1 MTGKRGMLDMN
12 KYIIQGQKA
21 QRTYML
27 WISAFFLIF
36 NVYHTKLMS
45 IFMFNASSVSV
56 FVIQGF
62 AVALLLIYFMTDK
75 KLSLYKTEIQPMEW
89 LLILTLAV
97 MTVTTKNISENLTYI
112 IRYAVLVLIV
122 ILMKYDEKLFHI
134 IFYCI
139 LAAGLVHVAAT
150 LWFYFD
156 TDFYMAHIYPN
167 FDSSQKAHL
176 YEQVQKNHHAVG
188 LSNHYSQNGIYMA
201 ISLCASFALL
211 FMKSRSGILW
221 KALLGLAVFF
231 ALILTGKRGV
241 LIFSLFAMLV
251 TYIIC
256 KKGAFANKLVTV
268 LFVLSSAS
276 LVIYALS
283 FYIDGIAAA
292 FERITSMFL
301 TENSDSDVSNGRFKL
316 YAIAWNFFRESP
328 ILGIGWREFS
338 KKVVSFYNQ
347 DSVLR
352 DAHNVFLQL
361 LCETGII
368 GFTIFISLFISAITQ
383 TIQLALKS
391 IGDML
396 YLSDKTKIVLIFSLC
411 YQVFFLAYCITGNP
425 LYDLETVYVYI
436 ISVGFSS
443 GIYFRNKEEIAKL
456 KRRIIDKSKYIK

>member
-1 MTGKRGMLDMN
+1 MD
-12 KYIIQGQKA
+12 KYIIQAQKT
-21 QRTYML
+21 RHTYML
-27 WISAFFLIF
+27 WVSAFLLIF

-45 IFMFNASSVSV
+45 IFLFSASSSSA

-62 AVALLLIYFMTDK
+62 AVALMLAYFMTDK
-75 KLSLYKTEIQPMEW
+75 KVSLYKIEIQPMEW
-89 LLILTLAV
+89 LLILTLVV
-97 MTVTTKNISENLTYI
+97 MLVTTENINENLTYI

-122 ILMKYDEKLFHI
+122 VFMKYDEEFFHV

-139 LAAGLVHVAAT
+139 LAAGIVHVAAT

-167 FDSSQKAHL
+167 FDSGQKAHL

-211 FMKSRSGILW
+211 LVKKHKNMIRKV
-221 KALLGLAVFF
+221 LLVAVVFF
-231 ALILTGKRGV
+231 SLILTGKRGA
-241 LIFSLFAMLV
+241 LIFSVFAMLV

-256 KKGAFANKLVTV
+256 KRGAFGNKLITV
-268 LFVLSSAS
+268 LFILSSIS
-276 LVIYALS
+276 LVIYILS
-283 FYIDGIAAA
+283 FYIEGIASA
-292 FERITSMFL
+292 FERITAMFAA
-301 TENSDSDVSNGRFKL
+301 ENEISDVSNGRFKL
-316 YAIAWNFFRESP
+316 YAIAWNFFKESP

-338 KKVVSFYNQ
+338 KEVVNFYNQ

-368 GFTIFISLFISAITQ
+368 GFSVFITMFISAITQ
-383 TIQLALKS
+383 TIQLAVQSAKNL
-391 IGDML
+391 L
-396 YLSDKTKIVLIFSLC
+396 CLSDKTKTVLIFSLC

-443 GIYFRNKEEIAKL
+443 GIYFRYKEKIAKI
-456 KRRIIDKSKYIK
+456 KRESADKSKYIK

>member
-1 MTGKRGMLDMN
+1 MD
-12 KYIIQGQKA
+12 KYIIMPK
-21 QRTYML
+21 RVRHTYML
-27 WISAFFLIF
+27 WISAFLLIF

-45 IFMFNASSVSV
+45 IFMFTASSASA

-62 AVALLLIYFMTDK
+62 AVALMLAYFIKDK
-75 KLSLYKTEIQPMEW
+75 KLSLYKTEIQPIEW
-89 LLILTLAV
+89 LLILTLLV
-97 MTVTTKNISENLTYI
+97 MSVTTKNINENLTYI

-122 ILMKYDEKLFHI
+122 ILMKYDEECFHI

-139 LAAGLVHVAAT
+139 LAAGLVHLAAT

-167 FDSSQKAHL
+167 FNSSQKAHL

-201 ISLCASFALL
+201 ITLCASFALL
-211 FMKSRSGILW
+211 FTKSHKNILQRI
-221 KALLGLAVFF
+221 LLLSVVLF

-241 LIFSLFAMLV
+241 LIFSVFAMLV
-251 TYIIC
+251 SYIIC

-268 LFVLSSAS
+268 LFILSSIS
-276 LVIYALS
+276 LVMYVLS
-283 FYIDGIAAA
+283 FYIEGIAAA
-292 FERITSMFL
+292 FERITEMFSAKNE
-301 TENSDSDVSNGRFKL
+301 TADVSNGRFKL
-316 YAIAWNFFRESP
+316 YKIAWNFFREAP
-328 ILGIGWREFS
+328 VLGIGWREFS
-338 KKVVSFYNQ
+338 KEVVNFYNQ

-368 GFTIFISLFISAITQ
+368 GFSIFILLFISAVVQ
-383 TIQLALKS
+383 TIQLAVKS
-391 IGDML
+391 MRDML
-396 YLSDKTKIVLIFSLC
+396 CLSDKTKIVLTFSLC
-411 YQVFFLAYCITGNP
+411 YQVFFLSYCITGNP

-443 GIYFRNKEEIAKL
+443 GIYFRHKEEIAKIN
-456 KRRIIDKSKYIK
+456 RQIINKSKYIK

>member
-1 MTGKRGMLDMN
+1 MDQ
-12 KYIIQGQKA
+12 YIIPVQKV
-21 QRTYML
+21 RHTYML
-27 WISAFFLIF
+27 WISAFLLIF

-45 IFMFNASSVSV
+45 IFMFTASSASM

-62 AVALLLIYFMTDK
+62 AVALLLAYFVIDK
-75 KLSLYKTEIQPMEW
+75 KLSLPKIEIQPMEW
-89 LLILTLAV
+89 LLILTLLV
-97 MTVTTKNISENLTYI
+97 MLVTTENINENLTYM
-112 IRYAVLVLIV
+112 IRYAVLVFIV
-122 ILMKYDEKLFHI
+122 ILMKYDKELFHI

-139 LAAGLVHVAAT
+139 LAAGLVHVIAT

-156 TDFYMAHIYPN
+156 TDFYMAHIYPHFN
-167 FDSSQKAHL
+167 SSQKAHL

-211 FMKSRSGILW
+211 FMKSHRNILR
-221 KALLGLAVFF
+221 KVLLLSVVLL

-241 LIFSLFAMLV
+241 LIFSVFAILV

-256 KKGAFANKLVTV
+256 KKGAFTNKLVTV
-268 LFVLSSAS
+268 LFILSSVS

-283 FYIDGIAAA
+283 FYIEGIAAA
-292 FERITSMFL
+292 FERITAMFL
-301 TENSDSDVSNGRFKL
+301 TENETSDVSNGRFKL
-316 YAIAWNFFRESP
+316 YAIAWNFFKESP
-328 ILGIGWREFS
+328 LLGIGWREFS
-338 KKVVSFYNQ
+338 KEVVNFYNQ

-383 TIQLALKS
+383 TIQLAVKS
-391 IGDML
+391 TKDLL
-396 YLSDKTKIVLIFSLC
+396 YLSDKTKIVLTFSLC

-443 GIYFRNKEEIAKL
+443 GIYFRYKDEIAKI
-456 KRRIIDKSKYIK
+456 KWQITNQSKYIK

>member
-1 MTGKRGMLDMN
+1 MGQ
-12 KYIIQGQKA
+12 YIIPVQKV
-21 QRTYML
+21 RYTYML
-27 WISAFFLIF
+27 RISAFLLIF

-45 IFMFNASSVSV
+45 IFMFTASAVSM

-62 AVALLLIYFMTDK
+62 AVALLLAYFVIDK
-75 KLSLYKTEIQPMEW
+75 KLSLPKIEIQPMEW
-89 LLILTLAV
+89 LLILTLLV
-97 MTVTTKNISENLTYI
+97 MLITAENGNENLTYM
-112 IRYAVLVLIV
+112 IRYAVLVFIV
-122 ILMKYDEKLFHI
+122 ILMKYDEELFHI
-134 IFYCI
+134 IFNCI
-139 LAAGLVHVAAT
+139 LVAGLMHVIAT

-156 TDFYMAHIYPN
+156 IDFYMTHIYPYFN
-167 FDSSQKAHL
+167 SSQKAHL

-211 FMKSRSGILW
+211 FMKSHKNILW
-221 KALLGLAVFF
+221 KILLLSIVLL

-241 LIFSLFAMLV
+241 LIFSVFAILV

-256 KKGAFANKLVTV
+256 KEGAFTNKLVTV
-268 LFVLSSAS
+268 LFILSSVS

-283 FYIDGIAAA
+283 FYIEGIAAA
-292 FERITSMFL
+292 FERISTIFWAKN
-301 TENSDSDVSNGRFKL
+301 ENSDVSNGRFKL
-316 YAIAWNFFRESP
+316 YAIAWNFFKESP

-338 KKVVSFYNQ
+338 KEVVNFYNQ

-361 LCETGII
+361 LCETGVI

-383 TIQLALKS
+383 TIQLAVKS
-391 IGDML
+391 TKDLL
-396 YLSDKTKIVLIFSLC
+396 YLSDRTKIVLTFSLC

-443 GIYFRNKEEIAKL
+443 GIYFQHKDELATIKWQITN
-456 KRRIIDKSKYIK
+456 KSKYIK

>member
-1 MTGKRGMLDMN
+1 MD
-12 KYIIQGQKA
+12 KYIIQPKNVQH
-21 QRTYML
+21 TYML
-27 WISAFFLIF
+27 WISAFLLIF
-36 NVYHTKLMS
+36 NVYHTQLMS
-45 IFMFNASSVSV
+45 ILMFTVSSAST

-75 KLSLYKTEIQPMEW
+75 KLSLHKTEIQPIEW
-89 LLILTLAV
+89 LLILTLLV
-97 MTVTTKNISENLTYI
+97 MLVTTENIKENLTYI

-122 ILMKYDEKLFHI
+122 ILMKYDEEFFYI

-139 LAAGLVHVAAT
+139 LAAGIVHVIAT

-156 TDFYMAHIYPN
+156 TDFYMTHIYPHFN
-167 FDSSQKAHL
+167 SSQKAHL

-188 LSNHYSQNGIYMA
+188 LSNHYSQNGIYTA
-201 ISLCASFALL
+201 IALCASFALL
-211 FMKSRSGILW
+211 FMKSHKNILR
-221 KALLGLAVFF
+221 KALLPAVALF

-241 LIFSLFAMLV
+241 LIFSVFAILI

-268 LFVLSSAS
+268 LFIVSSMS

-283 FYIDGIAAA
+283 FYVEGIASSIK
-292 FERITSMFL
+292 RITAMFL
-301 TENSDSDVSNGRFKL
+301 TENETSDVSNGRFKL
-316 YAIAWNFFRESP
+316 YAIAWNFFKNSP
-328 ILGIGWREFS
+328 VLGIGWREFS
-338 KKVVSFYNQ
+338 KEVVNFYNQ

-361 LCETGII
+361 LCETGVI
-368 GFTIFISLFISAITQ
+368 GFLIFISLFISAITQ
-383 TIQLALKS
+383 TVRLAVKS
-391 IGDML
+391 TKNMIC
-396 YLSDKTKIVLIFSLC
+396 LSDKTKTVLIFSLC

-443 GIYFRNKEEIAKL
+443 GIYFGHKKEIEKIN
-456 KRRIIDKSKYIK
+456 RQITDKSKYIR

>member
-1 MTGKRGMLDMN
+1 MD
-12 KYIIQGQKA
+12 KYIIQAQKT
-21 QRTYML
+21 RHTYML
-27 WISAFFLIF
+27 WVSAFLLIF

-45 IFMFNASSVSV
+45 IFLFSASSSSA

-62 AVALLLIYFMTDK
+62 AVALMLVYFVTDK
-75 KLSLYKTEIQPMEW
+75 KVSLYKIEIQPMEW
-89 LLILTLAV
+89 LLILTLVV
-97 MTVTTKNISENLTYI
+97 MLVTTENINENLTYI

-122 ILMKYDEKLFHI
+122 VFMKYDEEFFHI

-139 LAAGLVHVAAT
+139 LAAGIVHVAAT

-167 FDSSQKAHL
+167 FDSGQKAHL

-211 FMKSRSGILW
+211 LVKKHKNMIRKV
-221 KALLGLAVFF
+221 LLVAVVFF
-231 ALILTGKRGV
+231 SLILTGKRGA
-241 LIFSLFAMLV
+241 LIFSVFAMLV
-251 TYIIC
+251 SYIIC
-256 KKGAFANKLVTV
+256 KRGAFGNKLTTV
-268 LFVLSSAS
+268 LFILSSIS
-276 LVIYALS
+276 LVIYILS
-283 FYIDGIAAA
+283 FYIEGIASA
-292 FERITSMFL
+292 FERITAMFAA
-301 TENSDSDVSNGRFKL
+301 ENEISDVSNGRFKL
-316 YAIAWNFFRESP
+316 YAIAWNFFKESP

-338 KKVVSFYNQ
+338 KEVVNFYNQ

-368 GFTIFISLFISAITQ
+368 GFSVFITLFISAITQ
-383 TIQLALKS
+383 TIQLAAQSAKKL
-391 IGDML
+391 L
-396 YLSDKTKIVLIFSLC
+396 CLSDKTKTVLIFSLC

-443 GIYFRNKEEIAKL
+443 GIYFRYKEEIAKI
-456 KRRIIDKSKYIK
+456 KRESADKSKYIK

>member
-1 MTGKRGMLDMN
+1 MGQ
-12 KYIIQGQKA
+12 YIIPVQKV
-21 QRTYML
+21 RYTYML
-27 WISAFFLIF
+27 RISAFLLIF

-45 IFMFNASSVSV
+45 IFRFTASSVSM

-62 AVALLLIYFMTDK
+62 AVALLLAYFVIDK
-75 KLSLYKTEIQPMEW
+75 KLSLPKIEIQPMEW
-89 LLILTLAV
+89 LLILTLLV
-97 MTVTTKNISENLTYI
+97 MLITAENGNENLTYM
-112 IRYAVLVLIV
+112 IRYAVLVFIV
-122 ILMKYDEKLFHI
+122 ILMKYDEELFHI
-134 IFYCI
+134 IFNCI
-139 LAAGLVHVAAT
+139 LVAGLMHVIAT

-156 TDFYMAHIYPN
+156 IDFYMTHIYPHFN
-167 FDSSQKAHL
+167 SSQKAHL

-211 FMKSRSGILW
+211 FMKSHKNILW
-221 KALLGLAVFF
+221 KILLLSIVLL

-241 LIFSLFAMLV
+241 LIFSVFAILV

-256 KKGAFANKLVTV
+256 KEGAFTNKLVTV
-268 LFVLSSAS
+268 LFILSSVS

-283 FYIDGIAAA
+283 FYIEGIAAA
-292 FERITSMFL
+292 FERISTIFWAKN
-301 TENSDSDVSNGRFKL
+301 ENSDVSNGRFKL
-316 YAIAWNFFRESP
+316 YAIAWNFFKESP

-338 KKVVSFYNQ
+338 KEVVNFYNQ

-361 LCETGII
+361 LCETGVI

-383 TIQLALKS
+383 TIQLAVKS
-391 IGDML
+391 TKDLL
-396 YLSDKTKIVLIFSLC
+396 YLSDRTKIVLTFSLC

-443 GIYFRNKEEIAKL
+443 GIYFQHKDELATIKWQITN
-456 KRRIIDKSKYIK
+456 KSKYIK